1 MTSVMYDAYFNWHVS
16 PFKSWSTSGALVIGE
31 PLVDRSPH
39 SFQMAACEYMMWKV
53 YLESEYIFALLLV
66 MRVRALVSAI
76 SSAFWEE
83 VPEGSLEKE
92 MTIHSSILFFFFH
105 SSILTWRIPWIE
117 EPAGIQSM
125 GSQRVRHN

>member
-1 MTSVMYDAYFNWHVS
+1 MVTSVMYDAYFNWHVS

-39 SFQMAACEYMMWKV
+39 SFQMAACDCVMWKV

-92 MTIHSSILFFFFH
+92 MTIHSSILFFFFPLQYSYLENPVDRGACWDTVH
-105 SSILTWRIPWIE
+105 GVAKS
-117 EPAGIQSM
+117 
-125 GSQRVRHN
+125 

>member
-39 SFQMAACEYMMWKV
+39 SFQMAACDCVMWKV

-92 MTIHSSILFFFFH
+92 MTIHSSILFFFF
-105 SSILTWRIPWIE
+105 STPVFLPGESR
-117 EPAGIQSM
+117 G
-125 GSQRVRHN
+125 